1 MTADPQTESTFR
13 DTEQALRNEITKL
26 RAEVEMWKRHAK
38 LAIWSDSEECKL
50 LTADNERLR
59 AALLSAPTVDIKLVT
74 PDREYSTM
82 SPLDCYEAGLLDG
95 AHQAREAIKKAARAA
110 LGERT
115 QETDA

>member
-1 MTADPQTESTFR
+1 MNNH
-13 DTEQALRNEITKL
+13 EQSLMQARIEITTL
-26 RAEVEMWKRHAK
+26 RAEVETWQRHAK

-74 PDREYSTM
+74 PDRDYTAM

-95 AHQAREAIKKAARAA
+95 AHQSREAIKNAVRAA
-110 LGERT
+110 LGECP